1 MSGRKRGRR
10 QGWEREKMERETGVG
25 ERNRDW
31 TKKERERE
39 RERERETGMRERER
53 ERGYRC
59 GIKRERETGNY
70 FITFLATFLFSRC
83 YKL

>member
-1 MSGRKRGRR
+1 MSGRKRRG
-10 QGWEREKMERETGVG
+10 QEWEREMMERETGVG
-25 ERNRDW
+25 EIERDRDW
-31 TKKERERE
+31 TK
-39 RERERETGMRERER
+39 RER

-59 GIKRERETGNY
+59 GIKRETWNY